1 MCSTLYSFTAKVI
14 LMMESTCLNSIKDES
29 QVLIKKG
36 ENIKIFRVKKGRDI
50 FMDNTKFSL
59 DGAIGHPFGTTFDV
73 VKGTL
78 VKVANG
84 SNKEIESAGK
94 DTEGSQLKDNRD
106 LYDLNSNQKL
116 SKEEIERLKKDGVS
130 GNELVEHLIENSLTF
145 QKKTEYSKEKYIKK
159 KKRKH
164 VLQLTILRPTT
175 RLLCEMYSK
184 SAQKICY
191 LRVDTLAQMLTYGNI
206 HAGIT
211 VAVVDTC
218 QGLVVGAVMER
229 LGGFGQVIHLYHES
243 IPNRTAVESYDFPV
257 EMMKTLYSF
266 PLNQVN
272 TLTLKKATHE
282 VNNECISN
290 SDETIKDTSEQMDLE
305 PDASRN
311 VCDALIVDKNDISE
325 KRTDV
330 DSDANKL
337 CEKSV
342 GKNKT
347 EGKRTHDES
356 ERKARKEQRA
366 KEWKDARDL
375 LERGQLDCLII
386 ASKLHPTPIVRAL
399 MKFVAPSRPIVV
411 YSQFKEALMD
421 CGVSLREEGGMV
433 NYRLSETWLREYQVL
448 PQRTH
453 PKIQMSGTGGYLFTA
468 TTLAK

>member
-1 MCSTLYSFTAKVI
+1 
-14 LMMESTCLNSIKDES
+14 MESTCVNVIKDDS
-29 QVLIKKG
+29 QVLIRKG

-59 DGAIGHPFGTTFDV
+59 DGAIGYPFGTTFDV

-78 VKVANG
+78 VKVAKG

-94 DTEGSQLKDNRD
+94 DTEGTQLKDNRD
-106 LYDLNSNQKL
+106 LYDLDSNQKL
-116 SKEEIERLKKDGVS
+116 SKEEIEKLKEEGVS

-191 LRVDTLAQMLTYGNI
+191 LRVDTLAQILTYGNI
-206 HAGIT
+206 HAGLT
-211 VAVVDTC
+211 LAVVDTC

-229 LGGFGQVIHLYHES
+229 LGGFGHVIHIYHES
-243 IPNRTAVESYDFPV
+243 IPNRTAVESYDFPA
-257 EMMKTLYSF
+257 EKMKTLYSF

-272 TLTLKKATHE
+272 TLTLQKTTYE
-282 VNNECISN
+282 VNNTCGSN
-290 SDETIKDTSEQMDLE
+290 SDEATNDTSEQMDVELNANK
-305 PDASRN
+305 D
-311 VCDALIVDKNDISE
+311 VCDALNVDKDISE

-330 DSDANKL
+330 EDIDADKL

-347 EGKRTHDES
+347 KGKRNLDES
-356 ERKARKEQRA
+356 ERKVRKEQRA
-366 KEWKDARDL
+366 KEWKDARYL
-375 LERGQLDCLII
+375 LERGQLDCLIV
-386 ASKLHPTPIVRAL
+386 ASKLHPTPIVKAL
-399 MKFVAPSRPIVV
+399 LKFVAPSRPIVV

-468 TTLAK
+468 TTLAKS